1 MTKSSLVSTAAAAA
15 AVIPF
20 HCVICF
26 DEFNLKMRYPVV
38 LPCGHTYVC
47 NPCARRLKR
56 CMECREP
63 LFINAALKNP
73 HVHAPANGNA
83 RGGPPLYPQG
93 RYQAPPSP
101 VPPGAAVHQAEPIA
115 LPLPKNLV
123 LMSMMEAAES
133 QARIQEEE
141 EDCISRELTPDEAET
156 RSRADDEDNDEDEYD
171 SNKII
176 SGMVT
181 FSGPCGTYVVREV
194 NGLAVLPSHPE
205 KGCQALETDREHRLN
220 SEASRLEP
228 FTIFQGQTVQVVNFS
243 DGVAKIARG
252 AGFIVAS
259 SSQLV
264 KGELTLCCQWM
275 LVALFDIR
283 SLGSILSV
291 VFQTLKLEPR

>member
-1 MTKSSLVSTAAAAA
+1 MTMSSLVSTAAAAA

-26 DEFNLKMRYPVV
+26 DSFSSKNKYPVV

-63 LFINAALKNP
+63 LFINAALKHP
-73 HVHAPANGNA
+73 HVNANASGHSNG

-93 RYQAPPSP
+93 RYQAPASP
-101 VPPGAAVHQAEPIA
+101 VPPGAVAAAQQAEPIA

-141 EDCISRELTPDEAET
+141 DDCINPERTPD
-156 RSRADDEDNDEDEYD
+156 DEVTDTDDNDNEEDEYD
-171 SNKII
+171 SNKIL
-176 SGMVT
+176 SGIVS
-181 FSGPCGTYVVREV
+181 FSGPCGTYAVRDA
-194 NGLAVLPSHPE
+194 NGLAVLPANPE
-205 KGCQALETDREHRLN
+205 KGCQQLDTEREHRL
-220 SEASRLEP
+220 SSGAAAEP
-228 FTIFQGQTVQVVNFS
+228 FTIVQGQTVQIVNFS
-243 DGVAKIARG
+243 GGVAKVARG

-264 KGELTLCCQWM
+264 KGELAITLSSKIPCKRTC
-275 LVALFDIR
+275 
-283 SLGSILSV
+283 SN
-291 VFQTLKLEPR
+291 